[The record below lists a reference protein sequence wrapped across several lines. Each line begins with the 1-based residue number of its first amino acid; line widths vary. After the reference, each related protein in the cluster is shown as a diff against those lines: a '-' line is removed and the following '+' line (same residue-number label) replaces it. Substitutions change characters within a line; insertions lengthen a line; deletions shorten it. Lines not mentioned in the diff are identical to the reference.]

1 MAKTTDLSSMKHML
15 ASQLHLYYETQD
27 DGTNVLRHIRV
38 HQRNFEVPSEGIS
51 IDSLPDNFIGSEQIK
66 DGTMDMADLSPN
78 VKDSMVKAT
87 EKGSKGGIATLDDDG
102 KVSTSQLPET
112 PVAKESDVRGIV
124 SGYTV

>member
-1 MAKTTDLSSMKHML
+1 MKHML
-15 ASQLHLYYETQD
+15 ASQLHLYYETQE

-66 DGTMDMADLSPN
+66 DGTVEMADLSQSAKN
-78 VKDSMVKAT
+78 SFVRAS
-87 EKGSKGGIATLDDDG
+87 EKGSQGGIATLGGDG
-102 KVSTSQLPET
+102 KVPTSQLPET